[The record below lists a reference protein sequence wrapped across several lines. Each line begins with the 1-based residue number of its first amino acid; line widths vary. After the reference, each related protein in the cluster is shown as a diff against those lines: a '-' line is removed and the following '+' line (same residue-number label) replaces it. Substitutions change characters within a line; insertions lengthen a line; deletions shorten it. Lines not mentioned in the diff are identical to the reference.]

1 MWCFQT
7 SNCMILTDKLILKH
21 SLPCLLPV
29 LSRTHQN
36 KLYLEYWNKKNEN
49 DNERQFISSCQDQKS
64 YLPRMAWEQIKA
76 HIIILL
82 MVSVALRHLTSQ
94 QCGTDLHSVYQ
105 MMLQGHT
112 FKTLKTQPGTL
123 ECRQAC
129 LADIRCQSYNV
140 VFKGICELN
149 NRTKEARPDDFVK
162 DLERYYVK
170 SSTRGKKTN

>member
-1 MWCFQT
+1 
-7 SNCMILTDKLILKH
+7 
-21 SLPCLLPV
+21 
-29 LSRTHQN
+29 
-36 KLYLEYWNKKNEN
+36 
-49 DNERQFISSCQDQKS
+49 
-64 YLPRMAWEQIKA
+64 
-76 HIIILL
+76 
-82 MVSVALRHLTSQ
+82 
-94 QCGTDLHSVYQ
+94 
-105 MMLQGHT
+105 MLQDHT

>member
-1 MWCFQT
+1 MAW
-7 SNCMILTDKLILKH
+7 
-21 SLPCLLPV
+21 
-29 LSRTHQN
+29 
-36 KLYLEYWNKKNEN
+36 
-49 DNERQFISSCQDQKS
+49 RQF
-64 YLPRMAWEQIKA
+64 KA
-76 HIIILL
+76 HITVLV
-82 MVSVALRHLTSQ
+82 MASVALRHLTSQ
-94 QCGTDLHSVYQ
+94 QCGTDLRSIYQ

-170 SSTRGKKTN
+170 SSTRGKKLIKSKLFMRNEFLPQSTSSVDYAKPVIRMISMMSSP